1 MRSCRTMSK
10 YKKVIYGECTFCIEE
25 EFETL
30 EDAKKSSPG
39 NKSNYKVDNIKVVRT
54 LIKIKDSE

>member
-1 MRSCRTMSK
+1 MFR
-10 YKKVIYGECTFCIEE
+10 IEE

-30 EDAKKSSPG
+30 EDAKNSSPG
-39 NKSNYKVDNIKVVRT
+39 IKAVYKVDNTKVVRT

>member
-1 MRSCRTMSK
+1 MLSCKTMNK
-10 YKKVIYGECTFCIEE
+10 YKKIIYGECMFHIEE

-30 EDAKKSSPG
+30 EDAKNSSPG
-39 NKSNYKVDNIKVVRT
+39 NKSIYKVDNIKIVRT

>member
-1 MRSCRTMSK
+1 MNK
-10 YKKVIYGECTFCIEE
+10 FKKIIYGECSFRIEE
-25 EFETL
+25 DFDSL

-39 NKSNYKVDNIKVVRT
+39 DKSNYKVDNIKVVIT

>member
-1 MRSCRTMSK
+1 MSK
-10 YKKVIYGECTFCIEE
+10 YKKVIYGECTFRIEE

>member
-1 MRSCRTMSK
+1 MNK
-10 YKKVIYGECTFCIEE
+10 YKKVIYGECTFRIEE
-25 EFETL
+25 EFESL
-30 EDAKKSSPG
+30 DDAKIASPG

>member
-1 MRSCRTMSK
+1 MNK
-10 YKKVIYGECTFCIEE
+10 FKKIIYGECSFRIEE
-25 EFETL
+25 DFDSL

-39 NKSNYKVDNIKVVRT
+39 DKSNYKVDNIKVVRT